1 MQALHLGPHSDR
13 ADALGC
19 LQVPESRGRAFTL
32 QTPVAAAVKLLDVAN
47 ETLTSQGLT
56 SSKVIMQWDRTE

>member
-1 MQALHLGPHSDR
+1 
-13 ADALGC
+13 